1 VYFFKHLTDDLIK
14 KHFSLAV
21 SPKNSIFAPQ
31 IKDKDLFYLG
41 IINKC
46 KNILKQIKRMKR
58 ICILGA
64 GMVSRPIIEHLLEK
78 GFKVT
83 VASNDLSK
91 VDFIEQYPCGKREL
105 FDVHNQDQLSELVSE
120 HDIIVSL
127 LPYIFHIEVARQ
139 CIRHQKHLVT
149 SSYVKPEMQA
159 LDKEA
164 RQSGIALLNEMGL
177 DPGIDHMSAMRIIDY
192 IHGQEG
198 EVEEFYSLCGALPAP
213 ESSHDNPFRY
223 KFSWSPK
230 GVVLAGNNSAVYK
243 RKGTI
248 VEIPTENLFK
258 NVFTVDFPEVETLDV
273 YPNRNSLEYI
283 DIYKIPETKTIFRGT
298 FRYHGWCESLDAF
311 KRLQLTL
318 PNQEDMT
325 GLTYAQYLATKI
337 KTNSTENLKQKTATY
352 LGLDI
357 NSTPVRSLEFL
368 GFFEEK
374 AMNRTYDSA
383 YEITSD
389 LMINTMMMQSHERDM
404 SVMQHNFIA
413 KYKDGRREMIVSR
426 LLDFGIAH
434 GDTSI
439 ARTVALPAALAVELL
454 AEGSDIIGVH
464 RPVIPEIYHPVLNK
478 LADLGISMQETY
490 GLDVKDMID
499 K

>member
-1 VYFFKHLTDDLIK
+1 M
-14 KHFSLAV
+14 
-21 SPKNSIFAPQ
+21 
-31 IKDKDLFYLG
+31 
-41 IINKC
+41 
-46 KNILKQIKRMKR
+46 RR

-64 GMVSRPIIEHLLEK
+64 GMVSRPIIVHLLEQ
-78 GFKVT
+78 GFEVR

-91 VDFIEQYPCGKREL
+91 VDFVEQYPYGKTEL
-105 FDVHNQDQLSELVSE
+105 FDVHNQEQLSRLVSE

-127 LPYIFHIEVARQ
+127 LPYIFHIDVARQ
-139 CIRHQKHLVT
+139 CIRHRKHLVT
-149 SSYVKPEMQA
+149 TSYVKPEMQA
-159 LDKEA
+159 LDAEA
-164 RQSGIALLNEMGL
+164 RQSGIALINEMGL

-192 IHGQEG
+192 IHGKEG

-243 RKGTI
+243 RKGVV
-248 VEIPTENLFK
+248 VETPTENLFK
-258 NVFTVDFPEVETLDV
+258 DTFTVDFPDVETLDV

-283 DIYKIPETKTIFRGT
+283 DIYKIPEAKTIFRGT
-298 FRYHGWCESLDAF
+298 FRYHGWCESLDAL
-311 KRLQLTL
+311 KVLQLTL

-337 KTNSTENLKQKTATY
+337 KANSTENLKQKTACY
-352 LGLDI
+352 LNVDI
-357 NSTPVRSLEFL
+357 NSTAIQSLEFL
-368 GFFEEK
+368 GFFEDK
-374 AMNRTYDSA
+374 PMNRTHTSA
-383 YEITSD
+383 YEVTSD
-389 LMINTMMMQSHERDM
+389 LMIDTMMMQSHERDM

-426 LLDFGIAH
+426 LLDFGVPY

-454 AEGSDIIGVH
+454 AEGSDVVGVH
-464 RPVIPEIYHPVLNK
+464 RPVISQIYNPVLDKLAVLGIKMQEIYGLNV
-478 LADLGISMQETY
+478 I
-490 GLDVKDMID
+490 DMIGR
-499 K
+499 